1 VVSIACVVLCSTG
14 LAAVLAVGGAR
25 ATGSDQRAA
34 EAPIVAAA
42 EVDAVVTR
50 QPVDPGSVGVAEGD
64 GGLAVPPIQRGP
76 WRDPAGRIDQ
86 LVYLGDSLAQETY
99 SLLAYLS
106 PGKTV
111 STKFWG
117 GTAPCDWLSVDLGA
131 GPSSVVVITFTGNSL
146 TDCMS
151 DGRGGHLV
159 DEALIAKYRTDVG
172 VLVDRAR
179 QAGARVV
186 LVGQP
191 LRAPGF
197 DADLEVEGI
206 NAMYREYA
214 AAFSDV
220 SFVDAGAEVETM
232 DGRYTDRLPCTPFDT
247 DCAADGTTIVRGD
260 GVHFCPIE
268 GQNPCSVWSSGAFRF
283 GSAIAQAAND
293 PAAFD

>member
-1 VVSIACVVLCSTG
+1 MVSIACVALCTTG
-14 LAAVLAVGGAR
+14 VAAVAAVGAAR
-25 ATGSDQRAA
+25 ATGAA
-34 EAPIVAAA
+34 DAPADASIVAAA
-42 EVDAVVTR
+42 EVDAIVTR
-50 QPVDPGSVGVAEGD
+50 SAVDPGAVAIAEGS
-64 GGLAVPPIQRGP
+64 GSLAVPPIQRGP

-86 LVYLGDSLAQETY
+86 LVYVGDSLAQETY

-117 GTAPCDWLSVDLGA
+117 GTAPCDWLDVDLGA
-131 GPSSVVVITFTGNSL
+131 GPTSVVVITFTGNSL

-172 VLVDRAR
+172 ILVDRAR
-179 QAGARVV
+179 QAGASVV

-191 LRAPGF
+191 LRAPSF

-214 AAFSDV
+214 AAFPNV
-220 SFVDAGAEVETM
+220 SFVDAGAQVETL

-247 DCAADGTTIVRGD
+247 DCAADGTTVVRGD